1 MPTQSR
7 TYNSLRN
14 SAAATVIFLINFCL
28 QFISRKIF
36 LDYLGTEILG
46 LNTTATNLLQFL
58 NLAELGISS
67 AVGFTL
73 YKPIHDDDRR
83 TINEIVT
90 LQRHLYRRIALLVLG
105 GATVLMAF
113 FPVIFAKMQLPLWYA
128 YGSFG
133 VLLFSALLGYF
144 VNYKQIV
151 LTAAQL
157 DYKVQLFYKSV
168 LMVKLLTQI
177 LAVRFLA
184 DGYVWW
190 LALEVLF
197 AVLASWSLHRAT
209 MKACPYLEVVDK
221 SFKQLCACYSVFTTK
236 IKQMFFHRVGGFA
249 LQQCSPLVIYAYSS
263 LTLVALYGNYYMVI
277 IGILSLM
284 NATFNSMGASIG
296 NLVAEGNKQRIVD
309 VFWELFSA
317 RFWIVTTLCFCAYS
331 LIPAFIRLWI
341 GEQYLLPTSTL
352 SLLIAMLYIQLFRT
366 NVGNFLDAYALTRDI
381 WSPIIEASLNIGGS
395 ILLGYYWG
403 LNGILLAVVASLS
416 IMIEGWK
423 PIFLFREGLRL
434 PFILYIRQYATH
446 LPVGILCFAVSLPI
460 VGRLPLTQAAA
471 DSWMNFLLAGIVHL
485 LLFASISMALMAML
499 FKSYRRFLQRLK
511 RILGN
516 VL

>member
-1 MPTQSR
+1 MPAKSR

-14 SAAATVIFLINFCL
+14 SAAATVIFLINFFL

-58 NLAELGISS
+58 NLAELGISN

-73 YKPIHDDDRR
+73 YKPIHDNDRR

-90 LQRHLYRRIALLVLG
+90 LQRHLYRRIAMLVIS
-105 GATVLMAF
+105 GAVVLMAF
-113 FPVIFAKMQLPLWYA
+113 FPLIFEKMQLPLWYA

-168 LMVKLLTQI
+168 LMAKLFAQI

-184 DGYVWW
+184 NGYVWW
-190 LALEVLF
+190 LVLEALF

-209 MKACPYLEVVDK
+209 VKACPYLEVVDK
-221 SFKQLCACYSVFTTK
+221 SFRQLCECYSVFTTK
-236 IKQMFFHRVGGFA
+236 IKQMFFHKVGGFA

-317 RFWIVTTLCFCAYS
+317 RFWIVTTLCFCAWS

-341 GEQYLLPTSTL
+341 GDQYLLPTSTL
-352 SLLIAMLYIQLFRT
+352 SLLIVILYIQLFRT
-366 NVGNFLDAYALTRDI
+366 NVSSFLDAHALTRDI
-381 WSPIIEASLNIGGS
+381 WSPLIEATINIGGS

-403 LNGILLAVVASLS
+403 LNGILIAVVASLL

-423 PIFLFREGLRL
+423 PIFLFREGLRI
-434 PFILYIRQYATH
+434 PFSHYIKQYATH
-446 LPVGILCFAVSLPI
+446 LPVGAFCFLLSRFI
-460 VGRLPLTQAAA
+460 VNRLPLTHAAA
-471 DSWMNFLLAGIVHL
+471 DSWMNFLLSGIVDL
-485 LLFASISMALMAML
+485 LLFASMSMVSMAIL
-499 FKSYRRFLQRLK
+499 FKPYRRFLERLK
-511 RILGN
+511 RILSN
-516 VL
+516 VI